1 MKHNI
6 EDCKIKLRAIWSL
19 AQQIKVGVKN
29 DDVESHV
36 IVMLT
41 EQIQQDTELL
51 EGEDDSN

>member
-19 AQQIKVGVKN
+19 AQQIKLGVRE
-29 DDVESHV
+29 DVV
-36 IVMLT
+36 IVMLA